1 MAFRTERHPA
11 NGMEMLVGKEHVL
24 FSNGVLCTTAEY
36 GGTTGMS
43 ADSFG
48 AVMFRWEQDPKR
60 QYDFRYAVTTGI
72 LRKKARQGGETESAE
87 DAGEP
92 EEPGEKPEEPPEK
105 RRTLEP
111 QAIIF
116 LVMCVTG
123 LMSAGMSAYHTA
135 VAMTSFGRPLAIGI
149 ITGTVMV
156 LFSATAFTAARWFL
170 MERGAVKGF
179 SLLFAAL
186 GTVIVVYSMMSTLT
200 VNYDAWKGVS
210 EEDAAE
216 NAGDSAV
223 LASYDARLRLLEAEI
238 GKADAEAASL
248 EADAEYWRSMS
259 WARYDAT
266 AAKLDEARQRQAELA
281 AEYAE
286 LLASRPEAVAVV
298 REETFGGDA
307 FSFLAGFIPAEP
319 ATLRLFM
326 QAVPAMF
333 FDVIAPFA
341 LSCAVY
347 LAERRRRGGDG
358 RK

>member
-11 NGMEMLVGKEHVL
+11 SGMEMLVGKEHVL

-36 GGTTGMS
+36 EETKDMPV
-43 ADSFG
+43 DRFD
-48 AVMFRWEQDPKR
+48 AVMLQWEQNPKR
-60 QYDFRYAVTTGI
+60 LYDFRYAVTTGT
-72 LRKKARQGGETESAE
+72 LRKKARQSGETRGAEGSGEQESAP
-87 DAGEP
+87 A
-92 EEPGEKPEEPPEK
+92 PEK
-105 RRTLEP
+105 RRALEP

-135 VAMTSFGRPLAIGI
+135 VAMTSFGRPPAVGV

-216 NAGDSAV
+216 SAEDSAV
-223 LASYDARLRLLEAEI
+223 LASYDARLRLLEAEM
-238 GKADAEAASL
+238 GRADADAASL

-259 WARYDAT
+259 WARYDAV
-266 AAKLDEARQRQAELA
+266 AGKLDEARRRQAELA

-286 LLASRPEAVAVV
+286 LLASRPDAVASA
-298 REETFGGDA
+298 REETFAGDA

-347 LAERRRRGGDG
+347 LAERKRRGGDG

>member
-11 NGMEMLVGKEHVL
+11 SGMEMLVGKEHVL

-36 GGTTGMS
+36 ESTKDMS
-43 ADSFG
+43 TDSFG
-48 AVMFRWEQDPKR
+48 AVMLRWEQDPKR
-60 QYDFRYAVTTGI
+60 LYDFRYAVTTGI
-72 LRKKARQGGETESAE
+72 LRKKARQAGETDAVENDGES
-87 DAGEP
+87 
-92 EEPGEKPEEPPEK
+92 EKPEEPPGK
-105 RRTLEP
+105 RRVLEP

-216 NAGDSAV
+216 SAGDSAV
-223 LASYDARLRLLEAEI
+223 LASYDARLRLLEAEMDR
-238 GKADAEAASL
+238 ADAEAASL
-248 EADAEYWRSMS
+248 EADAEYWRGMS
-259 WARYDAT
+259 WARYDAV
-266 AAKLDEARQRQAELA
+266 AAKLDEARGRQAELA
-281 AEYAE
+281 SEYAE
-286 LLASRPEAVAVV
+286 LLTSRPEAVAEV
-298 REETFGGDA
+298 REETFAGDA

>member
-36 GGTTGMS
+36 GSTKDMS
-43 ADSFG
+43 ADSLN
-48 AVMFRWEQDPKR
+48 AVMLRWEQDPKR
-60 QYDFRYAVTTGI
+60 LYDFRYAVTTGI
-72 LRKKARQGGETESAE
+72 LRKRARQAGETE
-87 DAGEP
+87 DGGEP
-92 EEPGEKPEEPPEK
+92 ERPESAPAPGK
-105 RRTLEP
+105 RRVLEP

-216 NAGDSAV
+216 SAGDSAV
-223 LASYDARLRLLEAEI
+223 LASYDARLRLLEAEM
-238 GKADAEAASL
+238 GRADAEAASL
-248 EADAEYWRSMS
+248 EADAEYWRGMS
-259 WARYDAT
+259 WARYDAV
-266 AAKLDEARQRQAELA
+266 AGKLDEARKRQAELA
-281 AEYAE
+281 SEYAE
-286 LLASRPEAVAVV
+286 LLASRPEAVAEV
-298 REETFGGDA
+298 REETFAGDA

>member
-36 GGTTGMS
+36 EETAGMP
-43 ADSFG
+43 ADRFG
-48 AVMFRWEQDPKR
+48 AVMLRWEQDPKR

-72 LRKKARQGGETESAE
+72 LRKKARQSGETESAE
-87 DAGEP
+87 DDGGTESAP
-92 EEPGEKPEEPPEK
+92 AIEK
-105 RRTLEP
+105 RRVLEP
-111 QAIIF
+111 QTIIF

-135 VAMTSFGRPLAIGI
+135 VAMTSFGRPLVIGI

-186 GTVIVVYSMMSTLT
+186 GAVIVVYSMMSTLT
-200 VNYDAWKGVS
+200 VNYDAWKDVS
-210 EEDAAE
+210 EGEAAVS
-216 NAGDSAV
+216 AGDSAV
-223 LASYDARLRLLEAEI
+223 LAAYDARLRLLEAELD
-238 GKADAEAASL
+238 KADAEIASL

-259 WARYDAT
+259 WARYDAVT
-266 AAKLDEARQRQAELA
+266 AKLDDARKHRGELA
-281 AEYAE
+281 GEYGS
-286 LLASRPEAVAVV
+286 LLSSRPEAVAVAVV
-298 REETFGGDA
+298 REETFEGDA
-307 FSFLAGFIPAEP
+307 FSFLAGFLGAEP
-319 ATLRLFM
+319 SFLRLFM

-347 LAERRRRGGDG
+347 LAERKRRAHE
-358 RK
+358 

>member
-36 GGTTGMS
+36 EGTTGMP
-43 ADSFG
+43 ADRFD
-48 AVMFRWEQDPKR
+48 AVILRWEQDPKR

-72 LRKKARQGGETESAE
+72 LRKKARQTGETESTE
-87 DAGEP
+87 DDGGTESAP
-92 EEPGEKPEEPPEK
+92 APEK
-105 RRTLEP
+105 RHVLEP
-111 QAIIF
+111 QTIIF

-200 VNYDAWKGVS
+200 VNYDAWKDVS
-210 EEDAAE
+210 EDEAAVSAE
-216 NAGDSAV
+216 DSAV
-223 LASYDARLRLLEAEI
+223 LASYDARLRLLEAELD
-238 GKADAEAASL
+238 KADTEIASL

-259 WARYDAT
+259 WARYDAV
-266 AAKLDEARQRQAELA
+266 AAKLDDARKHREELA
-281 AEYAE
+281 GEYSR
-286 LLASRPEAVAVV
+286 LLSSRPEAVAVV
-298 REETFGGDA
+298 REETFEGDA
-307 FSFLAGFIPAEP
+307 FSFLAGFLGAEP
-319 ATLRLFM
+319 SFLRLFM

-347 LAERRRRGGDG
+347 LAERKRRAHE
-358 RK
+358 

>member
-36 GGTTGMS
+36 EGTAGMS
-43 ADSFG
+43 ADRFD
-48 AVMFRWEQDPKR
+48 AVMLRWEQDPKR

-72 LRKKARQGGETESAE
+72 LRKKARQTGETESAE
-87 DAGEP
+87 NGGGTESAP
-92 EEPGEKPEEPPEK
+92 AIEK
-105 RRTLEP
+105 RRVLEP
-111 QAIIF
+111 QTIIF

-200 VNYDAWKGVS
+200 VNYDAWKDVS
-210 EEDAAE
+210 EDEAAVS
-216 NAGDSAV
+216 AGDSAV
-223 LASYDARLRLLEAEI
+223 LTAYDARLRLLEAELD
-238 GKADAEAASL
+238 KADAEIASL

-259 WARYDAT
+259 WARYDAM
-266 AAKLDEARQRQAELA
+266 AAKLDVARTRRGELA
-281 AEYAE
+281 GEYGS
-286 LLASRPEAVAVV
+286 LLSSRPEAVAVV
-298 REETFGGDA
+298 REETFEGDA
-307 FSFLAGFIPAEP
+307 FSFLAGFLGAEP
-319 ATLRLFM
+319 SFLRLFM

-347 LAERRRRGGDG
+347 LAERKRRAHE
-358 RK
+358 